1 VNPCLC
7 TNIIPLIATLDSQGA
22 AFSSFV
28 ALSPISTVFS
38 STFLNKRRKQK
49 ADMHPGSTVILF
61 LSFTEQE
68 EEAEA
73 DLSPGSTVVA
83 LSL

>member
-1 VNPCLC
+1 M
-7 TNIIPLIATLDSQGA
+7 NIILLIATLDSQGA

-28 ALSPISTVFS
+28 ALSTRSTEFS

-49 ADMHPGSTVILF
+49 ADLHPGSTVILF
-61 LSFTEQE
+61 LSFTERE
-68 EEAEA
+68 EVEA

-83 LSL
+83 LSS

>member
-1 VNPCLC
+1 MIPCLG
-7 TNIIPLIATLDSQGA
+7 TNIIALIATLVSQGA

-28 ALSPISTVFS
+28 ALSPRSTVFS

-49 ADMHPGSTVILF
+49 ADLHPGSTVILF

-73 DLSPGSTVVA
+73 DLSP
-83 LSL
+83 